1 MRILITGITGFVGSH
16 LTRLL
21 QARQAVELVGLAR
34 EVDWSGEVDERFRRI
49 PVHSLDLCDRE
60 ALRQLLERV
69 QPQQIYHLAGFADT
83 GGSFKDPE
91 AAWTGNL
98 TATRSLYETIASW
111 GGRPRILFVGS
122 GAVYGEP
129 ENAGCPLSETSP
141 LRPNNPYAAS
151 KAAADLV
158 SYQYHRTHGLEIIR
172 TRPFNHIGPGQS
184 ARFAVPNFARQIAMI
199 ELERQAPVL
208 HVGNLDT
215 ERDLTDVRDV
225 VRAYELLMT
234 KGQAG
239 EVYNIATGVAAP
251 VRMHLEKLL
260 AFSRVLVRIEPDPE
274 LLRKVDTAAVRVDI
288 SRLRRTTGW
297 SSQYALDQTLADT
310 LSYWRRMAKDS
321 PLK

>member
-21 QARQAVELVGLAR
+21 QARQDVECVGVAR
-34 EVDWSGEVDERFRRI
+34 EVAWSGEIDERFRQI
-49 PVHSLDLCDRE
+49 PVQALDLCDRD
-60 ALRQLLERV
+60 ALQKLLERV
-69 QPQQIYHLAGFADT
+69 EPQQIYHLAGYADT
-83 GGSFKDPE
+83 GGSFKDPD

-98 TATRSLYETIASW
+98 TATRNLYEAIAAW

-129 ENAGCPLSETSP
+129 VNANSPLDETSP
-141 LRPNNPYAAS
+141 LRPNNPYSAS

-158 SYQYHRTHGLEIIR
+158 SYQYFCTHGLEIIR

-199 ELERQAPVL
+199 ELGRQAPVL
-208 HVGNLDT
+208 RVGNLDT

-225 VRAYELLMT
+225 VRAYEALMA

-239 EVYNIATGVAAP
+239 EVYNIATGVTTP
-251 VRMHLEKLL
+251 VRVHLEKLL
-260 AFSRVLVRIEPDPE
+260 AFSRIRVRIESDPE
-274 LLRKVDTAAVRVDI
+274 LLRKVDTAAVRVDVN
-288 SRLRRTTGW
+288 RLRRTTGW
-297 SSQYALDQTLADT
+297 SCQYSLDQTLADT
-310 LSYWRRMAKDS
+310 LGYWRCVATDS
-321 PLK
+321 PST